1 MRRVLWLST
10 ALLLSGCSGSGFYT
24 FLGDVH
30 QVPGSNPNLPPG
42 ASENTRKVEGDMSTP
57 PPLLTEPGNIWPGP
71 PPPQPSLADIERQQ
85 NADFSQQQQ
94 QYPIGGQPNGA
105 PPGKPHRP
113 YEKGSSTPPENNQP
127 PLPPPARPGVQS
139 NVPLPPITPD
149 STGTT
154 VLIPGTGG
162 ATDTGGTTG
171 YRTLNGHTPG
181 VAPGSIMVPN
191 GNGTST
197 VIGPTGTVTTIPT
210 PR

>member
-1 MRRVLWLST
+1 MRRVLWLAT
-10 ALLLSGCSGSGFYT
+10 ALLLTGCSGSGFYG

-30 QVPGSNPNLPPG
+30 EVPGANPNLPPG

-85 NADFSQQQQ
+85 NSDFSQQQQ
-94 QYPIGGQPNGA
+94 YPISGQGS
-105 PPGKPHRP
+105 PPSKPRRP

-127 PLPPPARPGVQS
+127 PLPPPGRPGVQS
-139 NVPLPPITPD
+139 NVPLPPITRD

-154 VLIPGTGG
+154 VLIPGTGN

-171 YRTLNGHTPG
+171 YRTLTGHTPG
-181 VAPGSIMVPN
+181 IAPGSIMVPN

-210 PR
+210 PK